1 MTVGVLVM
9 AYGTPSGPDDVE
21 AYYTHI
27 RRGRP
32 PSPEQ
37 LADLTR
43 RYDAIGGISPLA
55 ERTRAQRAAI
65 AAALDAVEPGRF
77 VVSGGA
83 KHAAP
88 YIEDGVAE
96 LAGVRGRPDRRCGAR
111 PALLGIERRP
121 VPRPGPRRGR
131 LRLHRHRQLVR
142 PDVVRRPPGWGRPA
156 SPRVAPGRHRRR
168 VHRPLPA
175 RACARGRSLRRQPGR
190 LGVRHRP
197 PRRTGRFDVADRMAV
212 RRPDARA
219 VARTRHRAR

>member
-1 MTVGVLVM
+1 M

-77 VVSGGA
+77 VVAGGA

-96 LAGVRGRPDRRCGAR
+96 LTAAGVDRIVGAGAR
-111 PALLGIERRP
+111 PALLGIERRS
-121 VPRPGPRRGR
+121 VPRPGSTTWPTATT
-131 LRLHRHRQLVR
+131 
-142 PDVVRRPPGWGRPA
+142 PA
-156 SPRVAPGRHRRR
+156 ST
-168 VHRPLPA
+168 
-175 RACARGRSLRRQPGR
+175 
-190 LGVRHRP
+190 
-197 PRRTGRFDVADRMAV
+197 TGS
-212 RRPDARA
+212 
-219 VARTRHRAR
+219 T